1 MVGNAIYTCFTGPP
15 TVVIFQKNPF
25 QRYNSLFNANL
36 KDDTIPFFFDADEL
50 CAKRRTD
57 GTVRTVYYLA
67 NFTGDLEEVASSLLD
82 KWRCW
87 FTKDISTKS
96 WRDYTFLPDWDERF
110 GDASNSSL
118 WILLRIGSKIWPVHV
133 IHNQFGHG
141 WADFWADNELRSG
154 FKLVFG
160 CERSWIFDVVVLMT
174 HLEPLYF
181 HWSTTMHEFQESSLM
196 PFMIDDLGTPRH
208 LRTSCFPS
216 TMSTK
221 ENIMQFR
228 YYCGSGKCM
237 FKVFGKQ
244 FRDFFRYAGADAHE
258 VHLHMRNRWWG
269 ISIIPRV
276 LWWVRG
282 TVWICFVHFPN
293 Y

>member
-50 CAKRRTD
+50 CA
-57 GTVRTVYYLA
+57 
-67 NFTGDLEEVASSLLD
+67 
-82 KWRCW
+82 
-87 FTKDISTKS
+87 
-96 WRDYTFLPDWDERF
+96 FLPDWDERF